1 MNTHTLIIGALLSCA
16 CFTQALAVPKPFESA
31 VIIEI
36 STVKPLSGAGH
47 PVLSLET
54 IYLTPADSAR
64 FTQARAKD
72 LSGQAMPSSAASAT
86 GLSPSHPVFCYVS
99 LPGDEKI
106 PVRLVGLKLE
116 EVESPGAILN
126 AAPTYLE
133 REIIH
138 LLMLTRNEEFEGY
151 LNRLLGARYSSSMH
165 PELGIPYRSHQ
176 DWAKQNL

>member
-1 MNTHTLIIGALLSCA
+1 MKTHTLIIGALLSCA
-16 CFTQALAVPKPFESA
+16 CFIHAQAVPKPFESA
-31 VIIEI
+31 VVIEI
-36 STVKPLSGAGH
+36 STVKPLGGVAD

-64 FTQARAKD
+64 FIRARAKD
-72 LSGQAMPSSAASAT
+72 LAGQEMPRQAASAT
-86 GLSPSHPVFCYVS
+86 GLSPNHPVFCYVS
-99 LPGDEKI
+99 LPGDPKI
-106 PVRLVGLKLE
+106 PIRLVGIKLE
-116 EVESPGAILN
+116 EVDSPGAIMN

-138 LLMLTRNEEFEGY
+138 LLMLRRSEEFEGY

-165 PELGIPYRSHQ
+165 PEIGVPYRSNQ